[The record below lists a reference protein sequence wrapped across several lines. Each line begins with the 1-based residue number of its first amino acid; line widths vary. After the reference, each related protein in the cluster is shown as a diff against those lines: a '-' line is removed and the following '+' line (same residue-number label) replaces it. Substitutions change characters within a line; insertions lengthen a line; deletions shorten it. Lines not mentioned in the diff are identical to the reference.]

1 MLSSLSAGKI
11 EGEKYVGE
19 AGTVAA
25 SYWTPQEFTEAAVA
39 VNVYGVEGTLKG
51 VLLLYNCVASPATVE
66 TGYYLGLVPSGVGT
80 VKCEIG
86 LAGVGKL
93 AEANIA
99 GMKEGDGI
107 ALDVKAGVVSAWHKS
122 GAGEWELV
130 CEVADSTYT
139 EGHAVLAIY
148 LSSNGAYTDF
158 SVSSEKIKKLS
169 ASLSLSGKIVPHK
182 EGGEGNINTLG
193 MIL

>member
-1 MLSSLSAGKI
+1 MAFPVLEILDSFKRAPENPLDNGGDWAAAPAMLSSFSAGKI

-107 ALDVKAGVVSAWHKS
+107 ALDVKAGVVSA
-122 GAGEWELV
+122 
-130 CEVADSTYT
+130 
-139 EGHAVLAIY
+139 
-148 LSSNGAYTDF
+148 
-158 SVSSEKIKKLS
+158 
-169 ASLSLSGKIVPHK
+169 
-182 EGGEGNINTLG
+182 
-193 MIL
+193 